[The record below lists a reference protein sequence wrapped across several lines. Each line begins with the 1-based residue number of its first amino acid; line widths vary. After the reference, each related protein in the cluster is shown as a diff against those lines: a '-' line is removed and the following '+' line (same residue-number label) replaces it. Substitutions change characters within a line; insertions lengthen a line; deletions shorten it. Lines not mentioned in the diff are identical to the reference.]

1 MAMNLLDVNV
11 WVAAAWSGH
20 AHHSRVAP
28 WFHHSPHPH
37 RMCRVTQM
45 ALLRHLSNPAVL
57 GVDAVSRRNAWGAI
71 DQLLSDP
78 EVTFLDEP
86 PALESVWR
94 ALSARDDQSHKLWT
108 DDYLAA
114 FAQTAHLTLV
124 TLDRSL
130 IKRYPSV
137 RVEVI

>member
-1 MAMNLLDVNV
+1 MNLLDVNV

-28 WFHHSPHPH
+28 WFHNSPRAH

-45 ALLRHLSNPAVL
+45 GLLRHLSNPAVL
-57 GVDAVSRRNAWGAI
+57 GVDAVSRRNAWAVI

-86 PALESVWR
+86 SGLEHVWR
-94 ALSARDDQSHKLWT
+94 VMSAGDDQSHKLWT
-108 DDYLAA
+108 DDYLSA
-114 FAQTAHLTLV
+114 FAQTANLTLV
-124 TLDRSL
+124 TLDRSFV
-130 IKRYPSV
+130 KRYPSV